1 MSVPGRTDT
10 RSTRPPAGVPAPRT
24 RARVTER
31 LGRADP
37 GVRRGVRRLL
47 VLLCLS
53 PLVLVLAGAA
63 LRLSEPTLPLAY
75 GCAVMTGT
83 IAVLY
88 IAYTRYEDP
97 SETCLPARGQ
107 RVRCEDFPS
116 LPREPSVT
124 FLLAVKD
131 EVDGIEAC
139 VRSMVTSDCPRVR
152 ITVIDDHSGDGTGD
166 VLRRL
171 RDELG
176 ITVLHLDE
184 NLGKKHALVT
194 ACAGADTDIIAFTDS
209 DCVLAPDALR
219 RCVQA
224 LVRNPALGAVS
235 GHCRALNASA
245 NLLTR
250 VQDTWYEGQ
259 FRIAKAAEASFGS
272 VSCVS
277 GPLAVFR
284 RDAIYNYLPA
294 WADDR
299 FMGAP
304 FKFATD
310 RQLTGYVLGQ
320 VWKGRSLKARYADS
334 PFVADEDF
342 AERPWQVGYARSA
355 KVWTDVPA
363 RLVPLLRQQVRW
375 KKSFIRNLFFTG
387 GFMWRRGAAPA
398 ALFYGHV
405 LWVLAA
411 PVLACAH
418 LLWAPLHGTFH
429 LTGLYLLGVLLK
441 GCAWACAYRID
452 HPGDHQWRYRP
463 LMSLFSGVVLAW
475 LLPYSLLTVRKG
487 VWSRGAA

>member
-1 MSVPGRTDT
+1 MTAADTAARSARAPAVLAPGL
-10 RSTRPPAGVPAPRT
+10 RSRAAGLRD
-24 RARVTER
+24 
-31 LGRADP
+31 RADP
-37 GVRRGVRRLL
+37 AVRHGVRRLL

-53 PLVLVLAGAA
+53 PLLLVLAGAT
-63 LRLSEPTLPLAY
+63 LRLTEPSLTLIY
-75 GCAVMTGT
+75 GCVVLAGT
-83 IAVLY
+83 IAVFH
-88 IAYTRYEDP
+88 IAYTRYRDP
-97 SETCLPARGQ
+97 SESAVPVPRRLRDAGFPPLPPA
-107 RVRCEDFPS
+107 
-116 LPREPSVT
+116 PSVT
-124 FLLAVKD
+124 FLLAVRD
-131 EVDGIEAC
+131 EADGIEAC
-139 VRSMVTSDCPRVR
+139 VRSMVSSDCQDVRV
-152 ITVIDDHSGDGTGD
+152 TVVDDHSGDGTGD

-176 ITVLHLDE
+176 ITVIHLDE
-184 NLGKKHALVT
+184 NVGKKHALVT
-194 ACAGADTDIIAFTDS
+194 ACAGADTDIVAFTDS
-209 DCVLAPDALR
+209 DCVLAPDALG

-259 FRIAKAAEASFGS
+259 FRVAKAAEASFGS

-284 RDAIYNYLPA
+284 RDAVYNYLPA

-334 PFVADEDF
+334 PFLTDEDF
-342 AERPWQVGYARSA
+342 PERPWQVGYVRSA

-363 RLVPLLRQQVRW
+363 RLGPLLRQQVRW

-387 GFMWRRGAAPA
+387 GFMWRRGAGPA

-411 PVLACAH
+411 PVLACTH
-418 LLWAPLHGTFH
+418 LLWAPAHGTLL

-441 GCAWACAYRID
+441 GCAWAVAYRID
-452 HPGDHQWRYRP
+452 HPGDPRWRYRP
-463 LMSLFSGVVLAW
+463 LMSVFSAVVLAW

-487 VWSRGAA
+487 VWSRGTS